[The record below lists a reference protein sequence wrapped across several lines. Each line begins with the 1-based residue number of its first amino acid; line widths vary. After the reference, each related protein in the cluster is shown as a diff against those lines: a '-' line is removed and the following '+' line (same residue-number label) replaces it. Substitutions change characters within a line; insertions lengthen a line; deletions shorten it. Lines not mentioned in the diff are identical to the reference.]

1 MIKSRGV
8 KKGETPA
15 WKVGRKKLYP
25 ELEPI
30 KISVALPAWIWK
42 ELTEKAEKQ
51 DISRNKLIKKILETY
66 LKK

>member
-15 WKVGRKKLYP
+15 WDVGRKKLSP
-25 ELEPI
+25 ELEP
-30 KISVALPAWIWK
+30 KKLSVALPAWMWE

-51 DISRNKLIKKILETY
+51 DVSRNKLIKNILETY